1 MRSTAFSIIATA
13 VAAALAGPAAA
24 ATWTRG
30 AAGTTPSDVSGAPI
44 ALGAASISQQTDNTP
59 GTEGVSCPN
68 DDETGTSESAFYR
81 RFYLAEHGAA
91 PSASVSAVTIAV
103 RDGGSGGSDALPITV
118 NLYTIPASTP
128 EDTIP
133 LAALT
138 PIGTATMP
146 LSVPAGNA
154 PTSFTIPVT
163 GTIADT
169 TASNL
174 VVEWTNGAG
183 ADTVPSFYP
192 ANNLA
197 AETHPSFI
205 RAPGCGATAPVTFAS
220 IDFLSSLIM
229 VVEGSGL
236 PVSLQQYTV
245 D

>member
-1 MRSTAFSIIATA
+1 MHAASTSAL
-13 VAAALAGPAAA
+13 AAALILTSA
-24 ATWTRG
+24 G
-30 AAGTTPSDVSGAPI
+30 AANAASWSRGENGSGRISGTAI

-59 GTEGVSCPN
+59 GTEGVACGN
-68 DDETGTSESAFYR
+68 EDTGATTENAFYR
-81 RFYLAEHGAA
+81 RFYLSEHGAA
-91 PSASVSAVTIAV
+91 PSATVSAVTIAL
-103 RDGGSGGSDALPITV
+103 RDGDAGANDAVPITV

-128 EDTIP
+128 ADTIP

-138 PIGTATMP
+138 PIGSATLE

-169 TASNL
+169 AASNL

-183 ADTVPSFYP
+183 AQTLPGFYP
-192 ANNLA
+192 ANNTA

-205 RAPGCGATAPVTFAS
+205 RAPECGAATPATFAS
-220 IDFLSSLIM
+220 IGFASALIM

-236 PVSLQQYTV
+236 PVSLQQFEV

>member
-13 VAAALAGPAAA
+13 VAVALAGPAAA

-30 AAGTTPSDVSGAPI
+30 GAGTLPSDVSGTPI
-44 ALGAASISQQTDNTP
+44 PLGAASISQQTDNTP

-68 DDETGTSESAFYR
+68 PDESGTSENSFYR
-81 RFYLAEHGAA
+81 RFYLSEHGAA
-91 PSASVSAVTIAV
+91 ASASVSAVTIAI
-103 RDGGSGGSDALPITV
+103 RDGNSGGTDALPITV

-128 EDTIP
+128 QDTIP

-138 PIGTATMP
+138 PIGTATAD
-146 LSVPAGNA
+146 LAIPAGNA
-154 PTSFTIPVT
+154 PTSFTIPVA

-169 TASNL
+169 AASNL

-183 ADTVPSFYP
+183 ADTIPSFYP
-192 ANNLA
+192 ANNSA

-205 RAPGCGATAPVTFAS
+205 RSPGCGATAPVTFAS
-220 IDFLSSLIM
+220 INFLSSLIM

-236 PVSLQQYTV
+236 PVSLQQFTV

>member
-1 MRSTAFSIIATA
+1 MRNASIP
-13 VAAALAGPAAA
+13 VLAAALLWTSASAANA
-24 ATWTRG
+24 ASWSRG
-30 AAGTTPSDVSGAPI
+30 DTGTNQISGTAI
-44 ALGAASISQQTDNTP
+44 ALGATSISQQTDNTP
-59 GTEGVSCPN
+59 GIDGVSCGN
-68 DDETGTSESAFYR
+68 ENTGATLENSFYR
-81 RFYLAEHGAA
+81 RFYLSEHGAA
-91 PSASVSAVTIAV
+91 PSATVSAVTIGL
-103 RDGGSGGSDALPITV
+103 RDGDAGANDAVPITV

-128 EDTIP
+128 ADTIP

-138 PIGTATMP
+138 PIGSATLN

-169 TASNL
+169 AANNL

-183 ADTVPSFYP
+183 AQTLPGFYP
-192 ANNLA
+192 ANNTA

-205 RAPGCGATAPVTFAS
+205 RAPECGTPAPVPFAS
-220 IDFLSSLIM
+220 IGFDSALIM

-236 PVSLQQYTV
+236 PVSLQQFEV